1 MAHSPKSGDARR
13 GIVQPPNEA
22 GPGGNRAHNGYL
34 PVVGA
39 AGPLPSGG
47 PVGGDRRNGSFPLGE
62 IASPVHLP
70 ENRFDVETAKMPQ
83 PPSAIEPGRGA
94 IPVNPWDAA
103 GRPNQAV
110 PNSLIPREPG
120 R

>member
-1 MAHSPKSGDARR
+1 MAQSPKSGDARW
-13 GIVQPPNEA
+13 GVVQPPNET

-34 PVVGA
+34 PLVGS
-39 AGPLPSGG
+39 AGPLPPGG
-47 PVGGDRRNGSFPLGE
+47 PGGGDRRNGCVPLAG

-70 ENRFDVETAKMPQ
+70 VDRFDVETAKMPQ
-83 PPSAIEPGRGA
+83 PPSAIEPGKGA
-94 IPVNPWDAA
+94 IPVNPWNAM

-110 PNSLIPREPG
+110 PNSVIPREPG

>member
-1 MAHSPKSGDARR
+1 MAHSPKPGGGRR
-13 GIVQPPNEA
+13 SAVKPPNEA
-22 GPGGNRAHNGYL
+22 GPGGNRANNSFL
-34 PVVGA
+34 PL
-39 AGPLPSGG
+39 AGSASPHPPGG
-47 PVGGDRRNGSFPLGE
+47 LGGDRRNGSFPLGE

-110 PNSLIPREPG
+110 PNPVIPREPG